1 MPHVVERALHELLSI
16 AAVSAEGLLGAV
28 GCCAASMIADLHNH
42 YPMHLV
48 PDADASLL
56 RLVTTERGRWRLLDQ
71 LQALGVGM
79 ASRIANYQSFHS
91 GPRSTVP
98 LMRAG
103 GVGVALSVL
112 YSPFDE
118 MDADKRYH
126 HPPSDAYIHSVLRH
140 LEEVEEEI
148 ADHHAGEAAVAH
160 DPGELDDALA
170 AGRVALVH
178 CLEGGFHLGLSPE
191 AVERAVGELA
201 EHGLA
206 YITLAHLFWRRIA
219 THANAIPFLPDP
231 VFYFLFPQPPVG
243 LSDLA
248 RAAMR
253 AMVRRR
259 VLIDLSHM
267 SERSLDDAFALLD
280 ELDPDRT
287 VPVVASHAGY
297 RFGRQEYNLN
307 ERTVER
313 IAERDGVI
321 GLILAEHQAADGLRD
336 RRTTTLGQ
344 SLEILFRHVDR
355 LREITGSHRHAA
367 IGSDHDGFIKPT
379 LAGLEDARRLG
390 SLETALAHHYGGATA
405 EQIAS
410 GNVLRL
416 LRSYWQ
422 GGSVR

>member
-1 MPHVVERALHELLSI
+1 
-16 AAVSAEGLLGAV
+16 
-28 GCCAASMIADLHNH
+28 MIADLHNH
-42 YPMHLV
+42 YPMHLI
-48 PDADASLL
+48 PDAQASLL
-56 RLVTTERGRWRLLDQ
+56 KLVTRARGRWRLLDQ
-71 LQALGVGM
+71 LQALAVGM

-126 HPPSDAYIHSVLRH
+126 HPPSNAYIHSVLRH
-140 LEEVEEEI
+140 LEDVEEEV
-148 ADHHAGEAAVAH
+148 AEHHAEEATLAH
-160 DPGELDDALA
+160 NPGELDDALA

-191 AVERAVGELA
+191 AIDRAVGELA
-201 EHGLA
+201 ERGIA
-206 YITLAHLFWRRIA
+206 YITVAHLFWRQVA

-231 VFYFLFPQPPVG
+231 VFDFLFPQPAEG

-259 VLIDLSHM
+259 VLIDVSHM

-280 ELDPDRT
+280 EMDPDRA

-297 RFGRQEYNLN
+297 RFGRQEYNLS
-307 ERTVER
+307 ERNVER
-313 IAERDGVI
+313 IAERDGVV
-321 GLILAEHQAADGLRD
+321 GLILAEYQATDGLRD
-336 RRTTTLGQ
+336 RRTATLGQ
-344 SLEILFRHVDR
+344 SLEVLLRHVDR

-379 LAGLEDARRLG
+379 LAGLENAGQLG
-390 SLETALAHHYGGATA
+390 SVETALAHHYGGAAA

-410 GNVLRL
+410 GNVIRL

-422 GGSVR
+422 GGSAR

>member
-1 MPHVVERALHELLSI
+1 
-16 AAVSAEGLLGAV
+16 
-28 GCCAASMIADLHNH
+28 MIADLHNH

-48 PDADASLL
+48 PDAHGSLL
-56 RLVTTERGRWRLLDQ
+56 KLVTTARGRWRLLDQ
-71 LQALGVGM
+71 VQALGVGM
-79 ASRIANYQSFHS
+79 ASRVANYQSFHS
-91 GPRSTVP
+91 GPRSTIP

-112 YSPFDE
+112 YVPFDE
-118 MDADKRYH
+118 MDADRRYH

-140 LEEVEEEI
+140 LDEVEEEI
-148 ADHHAGEAAVAH
+148 AQHHAEEAAVVRN
-160 DPGELDDALA
+160 PGDLDEALA

-191 AVERAVGELA
+191 AVQRAVDELA
-201 EHGLA
+201 ERGVA
-206 YITLAHLFWRRIA
+206 YITLAHLFWRQVA

-231 VFYFLFPQPPVG
+231 VFDFLFPQPPVG

-248 RAAMR
+248 RAAMQ

-259 VLIDLSHM
+259 VLIDISHM
-267 SERSLDDAFALLD
+267 SERSLDDVFALLD
-280 ELDPDRT
+280 ELDPDRA

-297 RFGRQEYNLN
+297 RFGRQEYNLS

-321 GLILAEHQAADGLRD
+321 GLILAEYQAADGLRD
-336 RRTTTLGQ
+336 RRTTSLGQ
-344 SLEILFRHVDR
+344 SLEVLLRHVDR
-355 LREITGSHRHAA
+355 IREITGSHRHAA

-379 LAGLEDARRLG
+379 LAGLEDAEKLR
-390 SLETALAHHYGGATA
+390 SVETALVHKYGEPAA
-405 EQIAS
+405 ELIAS

-416 LRSYWQ
+416 LRNYWQ
-422 GGSVR
+422 GASPRSGDSD

>member
-1 MPHVVERALHELLSI
+1 
-16 AAVSAEGLLGAV
+16 
-28 GCCAASMIADLHNH
+28 MIADLHNH

-48 PDADASLL
+48 PDAHGSLL
-56 RLVTTERGRWRLLDQ
+56 KLVTTARGRWRLLDQ
-71 LQALGVGM
+71 VQALAVGM
-79 ASRIANYQSFHS
+79 ASRVANYQSFHS

-112 YSPFDE
+112 YVPFDE
-118 MDADKRYH
+118 MDADRRYH

-140 LEEVEEEI
+140 LDEVEEEI
-148 ADHHAGEAAVAH
+148 AEHQAEEAAVARN
-160 DPGELDDALA
+160 PAELDEALA

-191 AVERAVGELA
+191 AVQRAVDELA
-201 EHGLA
+201 ERGVA
-206 YITLAHLFWRRIA
+206 YITLAHLFWRQVA

-231 VFYFLFPQPPVG
+231 VFDFLFPQPPVG
-243 LSDLA
+243 LSELA
-248 RAAMR
+248 RAAMQ
-253 AMVRRR
+253 AMFRRR
-259 VLIDLSHM
+259 VLIDVSHM
-267 SERSLDDAFALLD
+267 SERSLDDVFALLD
-280 ELDPDRT
+280 ELDPDRA

-297 RFGRQEYNLN
+297 RFGRQDYNLS

-336 RRTTTLGQ
+336 RRTTSLGQ
-344 SLEILFRHVDR
+344 SLEVLFRHVDR
-355 LREITGSHRHAA
+355 IREITGSHRHAA

-379 LAGLEDARRLG
+379 LAGLEDAEKLR
-390 SLETALAHHYGGATA
+390 SVETALVHKYGEPAA
-405 EQIAS
+405 EAIAS

-422 GGSVR
+422 GASPRSGDTD

>member
-1 MPHVVERALHELLSI
+1 MLRLSTASLLLT
-16 AAVSAEGLLGAV
+16 APVSAEAFRRYV
-28 GCCAASMIADLHNH
+28 RCSPASVIADLHNH

-48 PDADASLL
+48 PDAQASLL
-56 RLVTTERGRWRLLDQ
+56 KLVTSARGRWRLLDE
-71 LQALGVGM
+71 LQARAVGA
-79 ASRIANYQSFHS
+79 ASRIANYQSFRS
-91 GPRSTVP
+91 GPRSTIP

-140 LEEVEEEI
+140 LKEVEAEI
-148 ADHHAGEAAVAH
+148 AEHHAGAATVAH
-160 DPGELDDALA
+160 NPGELDDALA

-191 AVERAVGELA
+191 AVDRAVGELA
-201 EHGLA
+201 ERGIA
-206 YITLAHLFWRRIA
+206 YITVAHLFWRRVA

-231 VFYFLFPQPPVG
+231 VFYFLFPQPAIG

-248 RAAMR
+248 QAAMR

-259 VLIDLSHM
+259 VLIDVSHM
-267 SERSLDDAFALLD
+267 SERSLDDAFALLN
-280 ELDPDRT
+280 ELDPDRA
-287 VPVVASHAGY
+287 VPVVASHAAY
-297 RFGRQEYNLN
+297 RFGRQEYNLS

-321 GLILAEHQAADGLRD
+321 GLILAEYQAADGLRD

-344 SLEILFRHVDR
+344 SLEVLFRHVDR

-379 LAGLEDARRLG
+379 MAGLEHAGQLG
-390 SLETALAHHYGGATA
+390 SVETALVHHYGEAAA
-405 EQIAS
+405 ELIAS

-422 GGSVR
+422 GGSAR

>member
-1 MPHVVERALHELLSI
+1 V
-16 AAVSAEGLLGAV
+16 
-28 GCCAASMIADLHNH
+28 IADLHNH

-48 PDADASLL
+48 PDAQASLL
-56 RLVTTERGRWRLLDQ
+56 KLVTSARGRWRLLDE
-71 LQALGVGM
+71 LQARAVGA
-79 ASRIANYQSFHS
+79 ASRIANYQSFRS
-91 GPRSTVP
+91 GPRSTIP

-140 LEEVEEEI
+140 LKEVEAEI
-148 ADHHAGEAAVAH
+148 AEHHAGAATVAH
-160 DPGELDDALA
+160 NPGELDDALA

-191 AVERAVGELA
+191 AVDRAVGELA
-201 EHGLA
+201 ERGIA
-206 YITLAHLFWRRIA
+206 YITVAHLFWRRVA

-231 VFYFLFPQPPVG
+231 VFYFLFPQPAIG

-248 RAAMR
+248 QAAMR

-259 VLIDLSHM
+259 VLIDVSHM
-267 SERSLDDAFALLD
+267 SERSLDDAFALLT
-280 ELDPDRT
+280 ELDPDRA
-287 VPVVASHAGY
+287 VPVVASHAAY
-297 RFGRQEYNLN
+297 RFGRQEYNLS

-321 GLILAEHQAADGLRD
+321 GLILAEYQAADGLRD

-344 SLEILFRHVDR
+344 SLEVLFRHVDR

-379 LAGLEDARRLG
+379 MAGLEDAGQLG
-390 SLETALAHHYGGATA
+390 SVETALVHHYGEAAA
-405 EQIAS
+405 ELIAS

-422 GGSVR
+422 GGSAR

>member
-1 MPHVVERALHELLSI
+1 
-16 AAVSAEGLLGAV
+16 
-28 GCCAASMIADLHNH
+28 
-42 YPMHLV
+42 MHLV
-48 PDADASLL
+48 PEAHGSLL
-56 RLVTTERGRWRLLDQ
+56 ELVTTARGRWRLLDQ
-71 LQALGVGM
+71 VQARAVAV

-118 MDADKRYH
+118 MDADRRYH

-140 LEEVEEEI
+140 LDEVEEEI
-148 ADHHAGEAAVAH
+148 AEHHAGEATVAH
-160 DPGELDDALA
+160 NPGELDDALS

-178 CLEGGFHLGLSPE
+178 CLEGGFHLGLSPQ

-201 EHGLA
+201 DRGIA
-206 YITLAHLFWRRIA
+206 YVTVAHLFWRRVA

-231 VFYFLFPQPPVG
+231 VFYFFFPQPAVG

-259 VLIDLSHM
+259 VLIDVSHM
-267 SERSLDDAFALLD
+267 SERSLEDAFGLLD
-280 ELDPDRT
+280 DLDPDRA
-287 VPVVASHAGY
+287 VPVVASHAAY
-297 RFGRQEYNLN
+297 RFGRQEYNLS
-307 ERTVER
+307 ERTVKR

-321 GLILAEHQAADGLRD
+321 GLILAEHQATDGLRD
-336 RRTTTLGQ
+336 RRTATLGQ
-344 SLEILFRHVDR
+344 SLEVLFRHVDR

-379 LAGLEDARRLG
+379 LAGLENAGQLG
-390 SLETALAHHYGGATA
+390 RVETALAHHYGDAAA

-416 LRSYWQ
+416 LRGYWR
-422 GGSVR
+422 GGSSG